1 MLSPQGKPTLIYDGH
16 CGFCRL
22 WLDYAKTLANGA
34 VEWIAYQDLGGR
46 FPQIPRE
53 QLKESAFFVD
63 AGGNVKRGAAAIFSV
78 LAISPRHRWWL
89 WIYEHF
95 APFQVVSD
103 LFYRLIAKHRS
114 AAFHL
119 TRALF
124 GSEIRPLS
132 YEITGSLFLSL
143 LGLVFLFAF
152 WSLNSQMLGLV
163 GSQGLIPAAQTLHSM
178 REAVGSRAFLFAP
191 SLFWLHPTDS
201 WLHWMSRLGMIA
213 SFALIFSGWVGR
225 GWQRFATAVCFILY
239 LSLAAVGQPF
249 TLFQWDALLLET
261 AFLALFSGTPL
272 LPWAYRLLVF
282 RLMFE
287 SGCVKLLSGD
297 PNWRNL
303 HALRYHFMTQPLP
316 NPIAWYVYQAPGW
329 LLDSFTFLTL
339 FLELVCP
346 WLLLLPRRARQT
358 GATILIVLQVLIL
371 LTGNYAFFNW
381 LTIILCLWAF
391 DDRTFERLRRLLP
404 QSAAAAK
411 STLRRKV
418 LTAVLAC
425 LMFLGGVQVVA
436 LFAPVVAI
444 PFGGLYSL
452 AGALQIVNSYGLFA
466 VMTTTRPELIYEG
479 SDDGQTWKE
488 YSFPYK
494 PGDMKRGLPVIAP
507 FQPRLDWQLWF
518 AALDGNYQAD
528 RWTGNLVIRIL
539 QGDKTVLDLLG
550 GDQPFSKPP
559 KYVRVA
565 LYDYWFTN
573 ETERRKTGALWNR
586 RFDRLYLPGISLDAL
601 QSR

>member
-1 MLSPQGKPTLIYDGH
+1 MPSSQGKPTLIYDGH

-22 WLDYAKTLANGA
+22 WLNYAKALADGE
-34 VEWIAYQDLGGR
+34 VEWIAYQDLCDR

-53 QLKESAFFVD
+53 QFKESAFFVD
-63 AGGNVKRGAAAIFSV
+63 ANGSIKRGAAAMFSV
-78 LAISPRHRWWL
+78 LAISPRHRWWMWL
-89 WIYEHF
+89 HQHF
-95 APFQVVSD
+95 APFRIASD
-103 LFYRLIAKHRS
+103 LFYRQIAKHRGS
-114 AAFHL
+114 AFHL

-124 GSEIRPLS
+124 GSKIRPLT
-132 YEITGSLFLSL
+132 YGITESLFVRL
-143 LGLVFLFAF
+143 LGIIFLFAF
-152 WSLNSQMLGLV
+152 WSLHSQMLGLV

-178 REAVGSRAFLFAP
+178 RAAIGTRAFLFAP
-191 SLFWLHPTDS
+191 SLLWLHPGDA
-201 WLHWMSRLGMIA
+201 WLQWMSSLGIVA
-213 SFALIFSGWVGR
+213 SLLLVFSGWLGQS
-225 GWQRFATAVCFILY
+225 WQRIATAACFVLY
-239 LSLAAVGQPF
+239 LSLASVGQPF

-261 AFLALFSGTPL
+261 AFLALFAGTPL

-339 FLELVCP
+339 LIELACP
-346 WLLLLPRRARQT
+346 WLLFLPRRARHI
-358 GATILIVLQVLIL
+358 GAIVLIVLQLLIL
-371 LTGNYAFFNW
+371 FTGNYAFFNW

-391 DDRTFERLRRLLP
+391 DDRTFQRLGGLLRHSVAMVT
-404 QSAAAAK
+404 SAV
-411 STLRRKV
+411 RRK
-418 LTAVLAC
+418 LLAAVLAC
-425 LMFLGGVQVVA
+425 LMILGAVQVVA
-436 LFAPVVAI
+436 LFTPVVAI

-479 SDDGQTWKE
+479 SDDGQNWKE

-494 PGDMKRGLPVIAP
+494 PGNVKRGLPMVAP

-518 AALDGNYQAD
+518 AALDGSYQAD

-539 QGDKTVLDLLG
+539 QGDKAVMDLLG
-550 GDQPFSKPP
+550 SRQPFSKPP

-565 LYDYWFTN
+565 LYDYWFTS
-573 ETERRKTGALWNR
+573 EAERRKTGAIWNR
-586 RFDRLYLPGISLDAL
+586 RFERLYLPSISLEAL
-601 QSR
+601 QRR

>member
-1 MLSPQGKPTLIYDGH
+1 MPAAQGNPTLIYDGH

-22 WLDYAKTLANGA
+22 WLDYAKTLADGE
-34 VEWIAYQDLGGR
+34 VEWVAYQDLGDR

-53 QLKESAFFVD
+53 QFKESAFFVEAD
-63 AGGNVKRGAAAIFSV
+63 GNVRRGPAAMFSV

-89 WIYEHF
+89 WLYEHF
-95 APFQVVSD
+95 APFQVAAD
-103 LFYRLIAKHRS
+103 LFYKKIAKHRN
-114 AAFHL
+114 AAFQL
-119 TRALF
+119 TTALF
-124 GSEIRPLS
+124 GTEIRPLA
-132 YEITGSLFLSL
+132 YGITESLFLRL
-143 LGLVFLFAF
+143 LGLIFLFAF
-152 WSLNSQMLGLV
+152 WSLNSQILGLV

-178 REAVGSRAFLFAP
+178 NEAIGTRAFLFAP
-191 SLFWLHPTDS
+191 SLLWLHPSNS
-201 WLHWMSRLGMIA
+201 WLHWMSSLGIVA
-213 SFALIFSGWVGR
+213 SLALVFSGWLGQ
-225 GWQRFATAVCFILY
+225 GWQRIATAACFILY
-239 LSLAAVGQPF
+239 LSLASVGQPF

-261 AFLALFSGTPL
+261 AFLALFAGTPL

-297 PNWRNL
+297 ANWRNL

-316 NPIAWYVYQAPGW
+316 NPIAWYVYQSPGW

-339 FLELVCP
+339 LIELVCP
-346 WLLLLPRRARQT
+346 WLLFLPRRTRHI
-358 GATILIVLQVLIL
+358 GAIILIVLQVLIL

-391 DDRTFERLRRLLP
+391 DDRTFQRLGGLLRHSVATVK
-404 QSAAAAK
+404 SAVRQG
-411 STLRRKV
+411 L

-425 LMFLGGVQVVA
+425 LMILGAVQVAA
-436 LFAPVVAI
+436 LFASMVAA
-444 PFGGLYSL
+444 PLSGLYSL
-452 AGALQIVNSYGLFA
+452 TGALQIVNSYGLFA

-479 SDDGQTWKE
+479 SNDGQNWKE

-494 PGDMKRGLPVIAP
+494 PGDVKRGLPIIAP

-539 QGDKTVLDLLG
+539 QGDRAVMDLLG
-550 GDQPFSKPP
+550 GPQPFHKPP

-573 ETERRKTGALWNR
+573 AAERQKTGAIWNR
-586 RFDRLYLPGISLDAL
+586 RFERLYLPSISLEAL
-601 QSR
+601 QGR